1 MIHRRLSALALVAS
15 GALVVTTTTMLPSF
29 AADADRADASSPN
42 LADAT
47 SPFTIIVHLEEGSG
61 DPAARLADAKKRIG
75 DAVAQASPGATM
87 EVVRDYTH
95 AFEGLAIKAPDSAL
109 SAIKA
114 TQGVAGAF
122 VEGYHDPVTD
132 PDFWSIQGGY
142 GKPADS
148 SDLGAASRMTGAA
161 AASQRG
167 QGQVVEVIDTGVDT
181 SHKAFAGV
189 MDAASLRLTQTDM
202 TALMTD
208 LGAGKNGAWVSDKI
222 PFAYDYGDGD
232 ANVIPGSEGGWASE
246 QGTHVAALA
255 TANDTALTGAA
266 PGAQLIVAKATRG
279 NTYTANDSALLA
291 ALDDAAVLKP
301 DAITVSF
308 ATLEGMSTDS
318 VALYSQVYQTLSD
331 QGIVV
336 NAPAGNNENNSYA
349 SDPDTGLLG
358 FPAFYPSTLAVA
370 SVDEQT
376 VAEQGSQPISVS
388 DFSGTGATYDLRLKP
403 EIAAPGG
410 AVMSASPG
418 NYYGRMSGTAEASA
432 QVAGIATL
440 VRQRVATDPAFAGMS
455 AAEKNAV
462 VTNFLMGTARPMPDA
477 TQTDGTFYS
486 PRRVGAGLVDAV
498 GATTS
503 PVYPSVVGAADSSR
517 PKADLGDG
525 TDGWSFQ
532 VQLTNVSDAAHTYT
546 LGGQALSEDV
556 QSMLFTGH
564 STNWAG
570 KGIDLTFSSDS
581 VTVPAKSS
589 VTVTVTVTPKGE
601 FASYATSNTPNGT
614 FIDGAVTF
622 ASTDGQ
628 PNLTVPYL
636 GFYGSWGAASVFD
649 QQSPNNHKVGF
660 GTTLM
665 SSTLPFGQ
673 FNPFEIEDERAL
685 HDFNPEGFVITRSTK
700 AGARTRAATG
710 TILLR
715 AVPSLTYTVT
725 NEAGAT
731 VSTYTCDRADKA
743 FYDDHWRGMHNVEF
757 MSPGCAPGFDGY
769 DADGNELPDGRYTV
783 TIEAAT
789 YGPSSMTQQT
799 SYSFAV
805 DTASP
810 VISNVAI
817 TGEGDAATLSF
828 DVTDASPIAG
838 FGFKATPDGALT
850 LWKEEEYL
858 GQRADDGLFHEHYH
872 VKIVDVRSQ
881 LGVDPATI
889 YLYAWDWAKNEGTTT
904 AAIKPVAMTSLSVSP
919 ALVSLVVGESVTLSV
934 SHEPVDATVTSV
946 VWSSSDE
953 AVATVSADD
962 VVSAVGAGDATIT
975 VADPTQPSV
984 MASATIHVNAPVPA
998 PKAGVWKWSARGWWY
1013 RYEDGSY
1020 PSSTALVID
1029 GSTYRFDAAGYMR
1042 TGWVKDQGAWYYHEA
1057 SGAQASGW
1065 VFSGARW
1072 YYLSPDS
1079 GVMVTGWVQVGSTW
1093 YYLNPSDGAMATGWL
1108 KEGGYWYYL
1117 QPGSGA
1123 MVTGWLKIW
1132 GTWYHFADNGQLIS

>member
-29 AADADRADASSPN
+29 AADADRAEASSPN

-95 AFEGLAIKAPDSAL
+95 AFEGVAIKAPASAL

-167 QGQVVEVIDTGVDT
+167 QGQVVEVIDMGVDT
-181 SHKAFAGV
+181 SHEAFAGV

-202 TALMTD
+202 TSLMTD
-208 LGAGKNGAWVSDKI
+208 LGAGKNGAWISDKI

-318 VALYSQVYQTLSD
+318 VALYSQVYQTLND

-349 SDPDTGLLG
+349 SDPDAGLLG

-376 VAEQGSQPISVS
+376 MAEQGSQPISVS

-517 PKADLGDG
+517 PKAELGDG
-525 TDGWSFQ
+525 TDGWTFQ

-556 QSMLFTGH
+556 NFLLYTGH
-564 STNWAG
+564 ATNWTG
-570 KGIDLTFSSDS
+570 KGIDLAFSSDS
-581 VTVPAKSS
+581 VTVPVKSS
-589 VTVTVTVTPKGE
+589 ATVTVTVTPTAE
-601 FASYATSNTPNGT
+601 FASFAAEHTPQGT

-622 ASTDGQ
+622 TSTDGQ
-628 PNLTVPYL
+628 PSLTVPYL
-636 GFYGSWGAASVFD
+636 GFYGAEEEPTIFD
-649 QQSPNNHKVGF
+649 SPVYEKGKI
-660 GTTLM
+660 GTSTMTFHRLTL
-665 SSTLPFGQ
+665 GQ
-673 FNPFEIEDERAL
+673 LNPFD
-685 HDFNPEGFVITRSTK
+685 PEESMAISTNDRDLYIISRSTEEN
-700 AGARTRAATG
+700 ARTYAIPA

-715 AVPSLTYTVT
+715 DVDKLTYTYT
-725 NEAGAT
+725 NETGEVVRSYEYGSVPKSHSYFNGRFTEVTTAEEHFD
-731 VSTYTCDRADKA
+731 STPIFK
-743 FYDDHWRGMHNVEF
+743 
-757 MSPGCAPGFDGY
+757 GY
-769 DADGNELPDGRYTV
+769 DAAGNELPDGAYTL
-783 TIEAAT
+783 TIEGTSTDAT
-789 YGPSSMTQQT
+789 PTTQQLT
-799 SYSFAV
+799 HV
-805 DTASP
+805 IRLDTQAP
-810 VISNVAI
+810 VVSNLTI
-817 TGEGDAATLSF
+817 TGEGNERTLSF
-828 DVTDASPIAG
+828 DVTDSSYIAG
-838 FGFKATPDGALT
+838 YGFSSTADGAPFMQE
-850 LWKEEEYL
+850 KEYHWGEQGE
-858 GQRADDGLFHEHYH
+858 DGLIHYH
-872 VKIVDVRSQ
+872 YDVPISTIAQRS
-881 LGVDPATI
+881 GGDPSTV
-889 YLYAWDWAKNEGTTT
+889 YLQVWDWPLNKGTV
-904 AAIKPVAMTSLSVSP
+904 K
-919 ALVSLVVGESVTLSV
+919 
-934 SHEPVDATVTSV
+934 VDLKA
-946 VWSSSDE
+946 
-953 AVATVSADD
+953 
-962 VVSAVGAGDATIT
+962 
-975 VADPTQPSV
+975 
-984 MASATIHVNAPVPA
+984 A
-998 PKAGVWKWSARGWWY
+998 PKTGEWTWGARGWWY

-1020 PSSTALVID
+1020 PVDAAVVID
-1029 GSTYRFDAAGYMR
+1029 GSTYRFDASGYMR
-1042 TGWVKDQGAWYYHEA
+1042 TGWVKDQGAWYYHSS
-1057 SGAQASGW
+1057 SGAQTTGW

-1117 QPGSGA
+1117 QPGNGA
-1123 MVTGWLKIW
+1123 MVTGWLKIG